1 MSFNQHNIHNKNP
14 VTNELPKAQERF
26 CKDPDKHWFVLR
38 ITYGRVLKAHD
49 VLSTQESIEVYMPV
63 IRNINGRNRRVT
75 TPMLHSLLFVYSKL
89 ETIDHIVKS
98 ISDKTNTKNLISF
111 YFDHFRTKNDGK
123 NIPLIIPYN
132 AMMNFIRITSID
144 NEHIRLIHPDQCHY
158 RNGDLVRIIE
168 GDFKG
173 IVGRV
178 ARVAGQQRVV
188 VELDGICMVTTAYI
202 PSAFI
207 KKI

>member
-1 MSFNQHNIHNKNP
+1 
-14 VTNELPKAQERF
+14 
-26 CKDPDKHWFVLR
+26 
-38 ITYGRVLKAHD
+38 
-49 VLSTQESIEVYMPV
+49 MPV
-63 IRNINGRNRRVT
+63 RYTIRNINGRNRRVT

-89 ETIDHIVKS
+89 ETIDHIVNVYQRQ
-98 ISDKTNTKNLISF
+98 DQYKNLISF

>member
-1 MSFNQHNIHNKNP
+1 M
-14 VTNELPKAQERF
+14 TNESPKTQERF
-26 CKDPDKHWFVLR
+26 CKNPDKHWFVLR

-49 VLSTQESIEVYMPV
+49 VLSTQEGIEVYMPV
-63 IRNINGRNRRVT
+63 RYTIRNINGHNRRVT

-98 ISDKTNTKNLISF
+98 ISSKTNTKKLISF

-123 NIPLIIPYN
+123 NIPLTIPYN
-132 AMMNFIRITSID
+132 EMDNFIRITSID
-144 NEHIRLIHPDQCHY
+144 NEHIRMIRPDQCHY
-158 RNGDLVRIIE
+158 RSGDNVRIIE
-168 GDFKG
+168 GEFKG

>member
-1 MSFNQHNIHNKNP
+1 M
-14 VTNELPKAQERF
+14 TNESPKTQERF

-49 VLSTQESIEVYMPV
+49 VLSTQEGIEVYMPV
-63 IRNINGRNRRVT
+63 RYTIRNINGHNRRVT
-75 TPMLHSLLFVYSKL
+75 TPMLNSLLFVYSKL

-98 ISDKTNTKNLISF
+98 ISSKTNTKKLISF

-123 NIPLIIPYN
+123 NIPLTIPYN
-132 AMMNFIRITSID
+132 EMDNFIRITSID
-144 NEHIRLIHPDQCHY
+144 NEHIL
-158 RNGDLVRIIE
+158 E
-168 GDFKG
+168 GEFKG

>member
-1 MSFNQHNIHNKNP
+1 MKRTWTAFAKG
-14 VTNELPKAQERF
+14 NEN
-26 CKDPDKHWFVLR
+26 
-38 ITYGRVLKAHD
+38 YGRELKAHI
-49 VLSTQESIEVYMPV
+49 VLSTQEDIDMYMPV
-63 IRNINGRNRRVT
+63 RYTIRNSNGHNRRVT
-75 TPMLHSLLFVYSKL
+75 TPMLYSLLFVYSKL

-98 ISDKTNTKNLISF
+98 ISSKTNTKNLISF
-111 YFDHFRTKNDGK
+111 YFDHFHIWNEGK
-123 NIPLIIPYN
+123 NIPLIIHYN

-158 RNGDLVRIIE
+158 CSGDLVRIIE

-173 IVGRV
+173 IVGRE

-188 VELDGICMVTTAYI
+188 VELDGICMVTTVYI

>member
-1 MSFNQHNIHNKNP
+1 M
-14 VTNELPKAQERF
+14 TNELPKAQERF

-63 IRNINGRNRRVT
+63 RYTIRNINGRNRRVT

-89 ETIDHIVKS
+89 ETIDHIVNVYQRQ
-98 ISDKTNTKNLISF
+98 DQYKNLISF

>member
-1 MSFNQHNIHNKNP
+1 M
-14 VTNELPKAQERF
+14 TNELPKAQERF

-38 ITYGRVLKAHD
+38 ITYGRVLKAHN

-63 IRNINGRNRRVT
+63 RYTIRNINGRNRRVT

-89 ETIDHIVKS
+89 ETIDHIVNVYQRQDQYK
-98 ISDKTNTKNLISF
+98 KLISF

>member
-1 MSFNQHNIHNKNP
+1 M
-14 VTNELPKAQERF
+14 TNESPKTQERF

-49 VLSTQESIEVYMPV
+49 VLSTQEGIEVYMPV
-63 IRNINGRNRRVT
+63 RYTIRNINGHNRRVT
-75 TPMLHSLLFVYSKL
+75 IPMLHSLLFVYSKL

-98 ISDKTNTKNLISF
+98 ISSKTNTKKLISF

-123 NIPLIIPYN
+123 NIPLTIPYN
-132 AMMNFIRITSID
+132 EMDNFIRITSIH
-144 NEHIRLIHPDQCHY
+144 NEHIRMIRPDQCHY
-158 RNGDLVRIIE
+158 RSGDNVRIIE
-168 GDFKG
+168 GEFKG

>member
-1 MSFNQHNIHNKNP
+1 MQFEHGYYILFMKNANSVHKNNTFLYIFTKPRLLNIVFLSLFPFIFLSKFKKYIN
-14 VTNELPKAQERF
+14 
-26 CKDPDKHWFVLR
+26 FV
-38 ITYGRVLKAHD
+38 VD
-49 VLSTQESIEVYMPV
+49 V
-63 IRNINGRNRRVT
+63 NICCT
-75 TPMLHSLLFVYSKL
+75 F
-89 ETIDHIVKS
+89 
-98 ISDKTNTKNLISF
+98 
-111 YFDHFRTKNDGK
+111 
-123 NIPLIIPYN
+123 
-132 AMMNFIRITSID
+132 
-144 NEHIRLIHPDQCHY
+144 QHY

>member
-1 MSFNQHNIHNKNP
+1 M
-14 VTNELPKAQERF
+14 TNELPKAQERF

-49 VLSTQESIEVYMPV
+49 VLSTQEGIEVYMPV
-63 IRNINGRNRRVT
+63 RYTIRNINGHNRRVT

-111 YFDHFRTKNDGK
+111 YFDHFRTK

>member
-1 MSFNQHNIHNKNP
+1 M
-14 VTNELPKAQERF
+14 TNELPKAQERF

-63 IRNINGRNRRVT
+63 RYTIRNINGRNRRVT

-188 VELDGICMVTTAYI
+188 V
-202 PSAFI
+202 
-207 KKI
+207 

>member
-1 MSFNQHNIHNKNP
+1 M
-14 VTNELPKAQERF
+14 TNELPKAQERF

-63 IRNINGRNRRVT
+63 RYTIRNINGRNRRVT

-173 IVGRV
+173 VVGRV

>member
-1 MSFNQHNIHNKNP
+1 M
-14 VTNELPKAQERF
+14 TNELPKAQERF

-63 IRNINGRNRRVT
+63 RYTIRNINGRNRRVT

-178 ARVAGQQRVV
+178 ARVAGHQRVV
-188 VELDGICMVTTAYI
+188 VELDGICMVTTACI

>member
-1 MSFNQHNIHNKNP
+1 M
-14 VTNELPKAQERF
+14 TNESPKTQERF

-38 ITYGRVLKAHD
+38 ITYGRVLKAHN
-49 VLSTQESIEVYMPV
+49 VLSTQEGIEVYMPV
-63 IRNINGRNRRVT
+63 RYTIRNINGRNRRVT

-111 YFDHFRTKNDGK
+111 YFDHFRTKSDGK

-144 NEHIRLIHPDQCHY
+144 NEHIRLIPPDQCHY

>member
-1 MSFNQHNIHNKNP
+1 M
-14 VTNELPKAQERF
+14 TNELPKAQERF

-38 ITYGRVLKAHD
+38 ITYGRVLKAHN

-63 IRNINGRNRRVT
+63 RYTIRNINGRNRRVT

-89 ETIDHIVKS
+89 ETIDHIVNVYQRQ
-98 ISDKTNTKNLISF
+98 DQYKNLISF